1 MRIVFITLI
10 AIFVFGAF
18 AQTHAQTNQ
27 EFKLLINK
35 QKIVTK
41 DKLTIKFVSLV
52 EDSRCPTDTNC
63 IWAGNAKINIKVT
76 NKKGASKTLELNTGL
91 EPQII
96 SFAGYEIKLVN
107 LTPAPATNIRINRN
121 GYTATFLVSKTDKKL
136 NS

>member
-1 MRIVFITLI
+1 MRAIFTTLI
-10 AIFVFGAF
+10 LILVFGAF
-18 AQTHAQTNQ
+18 AQMQAQTSQ

-41 DKLTIKFVSLV
+41 DRLTIKFVSLV

-63 IWAGNAKINIKVT
+63 IWASNAKINIKIS
-76 NKKGASKTLELNTGL
+76 KGKSAAKTFELNTNL

-96 SFAGYEIKLVN
+96 TFAGYEIKLTN

-121 GYTATFLVSKTDKKL
+121 GYAATLTVSKK
-136 NS
+136 